1 MLYSRAL
8 GANCGHG
15 YTYKYHPHYIRC
27 DLPVSFFTSGCDK
40 TSKGAKVINSRHRF
54 NHTDPPPTRPLLGLA
69 EKCSVGKTTEGG
81 PYITKKNI
89 FGGGGE
95 QKGDIGREAV
105 NGVGGVIEG
114 EAVNEWR

>member
-1 MLYSRAL
+1 MQCWKND
-8 GANCGHG
+8 G
-15 YTYKYHPHYIRC
+15 
-27 DLPVSFFTSGCDK
+27 
-40 TSKGAKVINSRHRF
+40 
-54 NHTDPPPTRPLLGLA
+54 
-69 EKCSVGKTTEGG
+69 GG

-114 EAVNEWR
+114 EAVLENREKCSG